1 MALTLVE
8 AAKLSTDQ
16 LRRGVIETIVE
27 KSPLFNVLP
36 FENVEGNAFAY
47 RRENALPGAA
57 YRAVNSGYTESTG
70 TYTAVSA
77 ALAILGG
84 DADVD
89 RYIVQ
94 TRGGTVEDHRASQ
107 AAMKAKAVRLAYTNT
122 FVNGDDSVDVNSFDG
137 LSVQLTGTAQELFT
151 ATNGMLIAGA
161 DDNAKQDFFDQVDAL
176 IAAVD
181 GGPDMIFANAQ
192 ALAKIRS
199 SARRLTMNTA
209 LVDRFGVQL
218 DTYNGVPLVDA
229 GFGPSGTAVI
239 GNAETRGTSTNATS
253 IYAVR
258 FGADGVTGLTN
269 GGVQVY
275 DLGEISEKPVFR
287 TRVEFYCGL
296 AIMNIKAAAV
306 LRGVRAIS

>member
-16 LRRGVIETIVE
+16 LRRGVIETVVE
-27 KSPLFNVLP
+27 RSPLFNVLP
-36 FENVEGNAFAY
+36 FINVEGNAFAY
-47 RRENALPGAA
+47 RRENALPGVEF
-57 YRAVNSGYTESTG
+57 RAVNSGYTESTG
-70 TYTAVSA
+70 TFTNASA
-77 ALAILGG
+77 TLAILGG

-94 TRGGTVEDHRASQ
+94 TRGGTVADHRAAQ

-122 FVNGDDSVDVNSFDG
+122 FINGDTGADANSFDG
-137 LSVQLTGTAQELFT
+137 LNKILDGTSQELT
-151 ATNGMLIAGA
+151 AAGNGLLIAGA
-161 DDNAKQDFFDQVDAL
+161 DDAARQDFFDQLDAL

-218 DTYNGVPLVDA
+218 DTYNGIPLVDA
-229 GFGPSGTAVI
+229 GYAPSGTAVI
-239 GNAETRGTSTNATS
+239 GNAEVQGSSSAATS

-258 FGADGVTGLTN
+258 FGDDAVTGITN

-275 DLGEISEKPVFR
+275 DLGEIDDKPVFR
-287 TRVEFYCGL
+287 TRIEFYCGV
-296 AIMNIKAAAV
+296 AVMNLKAAAV
-306 LRGVRAIS
+306 LRGVLA